1 MFTGINTK
9 MTILHIDFNS
19 YFASAEQQKNLK
31 LRGKPVGVIKAEG
44 RTVIIAASVEA
55 KRRGVKTGMP
65 VWEAKRL
72 CPEIILAPADFD
84 SYDKMTR
91 RFARICRRFSDRVEL
106 FSLDEVFLDAT
117 ETAHLFGGSWKLA
130 LHLKKVIREE
140 LGEWMKVSVGIA
152 KNKLLAKLASDM
164 EKPDG
169 LVEITDENQD
179 ICLGKASFD
188 QICGIGRRLEERLRE
203 IGITQLL
210 QIRLMPQGC
219 LLASFGPHWSKELV
233 RMAWGKDDSSVVPG
247 RELGLP
253 KSVSRTYTL
262 RREIFDKEEILA
274 VVRNLVEEA
283 AEKLR
288 RARMAG
294 RQFGLM
300 IRGRGS
306 SSRVS
311 KMPPSIYSQSDVLL
325 VTRKSYTS
333 DPLTVFRE
341 LKRLFEKRRWQAPV
355 RFLGVWI
362 SLLAE
367 ESALADCF
375 FPEARRRK
383 LILAAQ
389 DRINQRFGNYT
400 LFPASLLRTKIIMP
414 EVNGYLG
421 DERIRQKMERSG
433 S

>member
-1 MFTGINTK
+1 M
-9 MTILHIDFNS
+9 
-19 YFASAEQQKNLK
+19 EQQKNPQ

-55 KRRGVKTGMP
+55 KRRGVKTGTL
-65 VWEAKRL
+65 VWQAKLL
-72 CPEIILAPADFD
+72 CPEIILVPADFD

-91 RFARICRRFSDRVEL
+91 RFARICQRFSDRVEL

-117 ETAHLFGGSWKLA
+117 ETGHLFGGPRKLA
-130 LHLKKVIREE
+130 LHLKKVVREE
-140 LGEWMKVSVGIA
+140 LGEWMKVSIGIA

-169 LVEITDENQD
+169 LVEISDENQD
-179 ICLGKASFD
+179 VYLGKASFD
-188 QICGIGRRLEERLRE
+188 QICGIGRRLEERLKE

-210 QIRLMPQGC
+210 QIRRMPQGC
-219 LLASFGPHWSKELV
+219 LAASFGPYWAKELT
-233 RMAWGKDDSSVVPG
+233 RMAWGQDGTSVVTG
-247 RELGLP
+247 RELPLP

-262 RREIFDKEEILA
+262 RREIWDKEEILA

-300 IRGRGS
+300 IRGGGS
-306 SSRVS
+306 ADHLGV
-311 KMPPSIYSQSDVLL
+311 KDVLFI
-325 VTRKSYTS
+325 TRKCYTNDS
-333 DPLTVFRE
+333 FDIFHE
-341 LKRLFEKRRWQAPV
+341 LKYLYERRQWDSSV

-362 SLLAE
+362 GFLVE
-367 ESALADCF
+367 ERNLGECF
-375 FPEARRRK
+375 LPQVIKRR
-383 LILAAQ
+383 LILEAQ
-389 DRINQRFGNYT
+389 DRINAKFGNYT
-400 LFPASLLRTKIIMP
+400 VFPASLLRTKIIMP

-421 DERIRQKMERSG
+421 DERIRQRISG
-433 S
+433 FV

>member
-1 MFTGINTK
+1 MNRI
-9 MTILHIDFNS
+9 ILHVDFNS
-19 YFASAEQQKNLK
+19 YFASVEQQKNPQ

-44 RTVIIAASVEA
+44 RTIIIAASVEA

-65 VWEAKRL
+65 VWEVKRL
-72 CPEIILAPADFD
+72 CPEIVLAPADFD

-117 ETAHLFGGSWKLA
+117 ETGHLFGPPSGEASGPRKLA
-130 LHLKKVIREE
+130 LHLKKAVKEE
-140 LGEWMKVSVGIA
+140 LGEWMKVSIGIA

-169 LVEITDENQD
+169 LVEISDENQD
-179 ICLGKASFD
+179 VYLGKASFE
-188 QICGIGRRLEERLRE
+188 QICGIGRRLTERLKE
-203 IGITQLL
+203 MGITQLV
-210 QIRLMPQGC
+210 QIRRIPQDY
-219 LLASFGPHWSKELV
+219 LLASFGPYWAKELV
-233 RMAWGKDDSSVVPG
+233 RMAWGRDDSLVVPG

-300 IRGRGS
+300 IRGGGS
-306 SSRVS
+306 ADHLGV
-311 KMPPSIYSQSDVLL
+311 IDVLFI
-325 VTRKSYTS
+325 TRKCYTNDS
-333 DPLTVFRE
+333 FDIFHE
-341 LKRLFEKRRWQAPV
+341 LKYLYERRQWDSSV

-362 SLLAE
+362 GFLVE
-367 ESALADCF
+367 ERNLGECF
-375 FPEARRRK
+375 LPQVIKRR
-383 LILAAQ
+383 LILEAQ
-389 DRINQRFGNYT
+389 DRINAKFGNYT
-400 LFPASLLRTKIIMP
+400 VFPASLLRTKIIMP

-421 DERIRQKMERSG
+421 DERIKNMIVAIN
-433 S
+433 

>member
-1 MFTGINTK
+1 MNR
-9 MTILHIDFNS
+9 TILHIDFNS
-19 YFASAEQQKNLK
+19 YFASAEQQKNPK

-55 KRRGVKTGMP
+55 KRRGVKTGTL

-117 ETAHLFGGSWKLA
+117 ETGHLFGGPRKLA
-130 LHLKKVIREE
+130 LHLKKVVREE
-140 LGEWMKVSVGIA
+140 LGEWMKVSIGIA

-169 LVEITDENQD
+169 LLEISDENQD
-179 ICLGKASFD
+179 VYLGKASFE
-188 QICGIGRRLEERLRE
+188 QICGIGRRLTDRLKE
-203 IGITQLL
+203 IGVTQLL
-210 QIRLMPQGC
+210 QIRRMPQEC
-219 LLASFGPHWSKELV
+219 LLASFGPYWVKELT
-233 RMAWGKDDSSVVPG
+233 RMAWGQDGSSVVTG
-247 RELGLP
+247 RELPLP

-288 RARMAG
+288 RAKMAG

-300 IRGRGS
+300 IRSG
-306 SSRVS
+306 
-311 KMPPSIYSQSDVLL
+311 KDSDTLFI
-325 VTRKSYTS
+325 TRKYYTNDS
-333 DPLTVFRE
+333 FDIFHE
-341 LKRLFEKRRWQAPV
+341 LKYLYERRQWDNSA

-362 SLLAE
+362 GLLAE
-367 ESALADCF
+367 EQNLSDCF
-375 FPEARRRK
+375 LPQAMKRRLTLK
-383 LILAAQ
+383 AQ
-389 DRINQRFGNYT
+389 DEINAKFGNYT
-400 LFPASLLRTKIIMP
+400 VFPASFLWTKIIMP

-421 DERIRQKMERSG
+421 DERIRERISCFV
-433 S
+433 